1 MINYLSISINPAPLD
16 VKILVKKDNA
26 DCMHTDMAQV
36 ITMSS
41 NEYSEEFANEWLLG
55 NGLTVWA
62 KV

>member
-1 MINYLSISINPAPLD
+1 MIKYLSIAINPVPLD
-16 VKILVKKDNA
+16 VKILTKKDNA

-41 NEYSEEFANEWLLG
+41 KEWSEESANEWLLG

-62 KV
+62 IV